1 MSDDRKPRRS
11 RDSISN
17 VLIVAIGVSFV
28 CSILVAST
36 AVVLK
41 PRQLQNAEEFRQ
53 RIILDVAGLYE
64 PGADVAA
71 LYATIE
77 ETSTTLASGEEAPV
91 FLVMDGE
98 RIEQVILPIRGPGLW
113 STMYGYLAVANDGNT
128 VRGLR
133 FYDHAETPG
142 LGDQVDKP
150 FWRDQ
155 WPGKKLFD
163 ADGQPQI
170 EVVKGPAP
178 PGSNYQI
185 DGLAGATLT
194 GRGVSQFV
202 RHWIGDEGF
211 GPFLRSLGTEETG

>member
-1 MSDDRKPRRS
+1 MSDDKTPRRS
-11 RDSISN
+11 RDSIGN
-17 VLIVAIGVSFV
+17 VLTVAIGVSFV
-28 CSILVAST
+28 CSILVASA
-36 AVVLK
+36 AVILK
-41 PRQLQNAEEFRQ
+41 PRQERNEEEFRQ

-64 PGADVAA
+64 PGADIGE

-77 ETSTTLASGEEAPV
+77 ETTTTLASGEEAPV
-91 FLVMDGE
+91 FLVMDGD
-98 RIEQVILPIRGPGLW
+98 RTEQVILPIEGPGLW
-113 STMYGYLAVANDGNT
+113 STMYGYLSVESDGNT

-155 WPGKKLFD
+155 WPGKKLYD
-163 ADGQPQI
+163 ANGEPWI

-178 PGSNYQI
+178 AGSDHQI

-194 GRGVSQFV
+194 GNGISLFV
-202 RHWIGDEGF
+202 RHWIGDEGY
-211 GPFLRSLGTEETG
+211 GPYLKSLGEEESR